1 MSFPLVGRDAA
12 AARQAERFFDAAD
25 VAESG
30 RAARPCHGAACAKR
44 GSTLTGSKIWRNCG
58 GSG

>member
-30 RAARPCHGAACAKR
+30 RAACGRAELRALKEAAH
-44 GSTLTGSKIWRNCG
+44 
-58 GSG
+58 